1 MSSGPFLDAFYT
13 TDNADVVGIRVQP
26 ETVALVL
33 EGATNTV
40 PAGPAAPG
48 FPSAMV
54 SGGKTRIGINARKV
68 RVKFALGGAP
78 TGYKDGSTIELPWL
92 DPLSFLTLPAKAS
105 GTYLGS
111 PVTLVGKTAESIK

>member
-1 MSSGPFLDAFYT
+1 MSAGPFLDAFYT
-13 TDNADVVGIRVQP
+13 TDNADVVAIRVQP

-40 PAGPAAPG
+40 PAGPAAAG

-54 SGGKTRIGINARKV
+54 SGGKRKIGINARKV
-68 RVKFALGGAP
+68 RVRFPPGGAP
-78 TGYKDGSTIELPWL
+78 TGYKEGSTIELPWL
-92 DPLSFLTLPAKAS
+92 DPLSFLALPAKAS

-111 PVTLVGKTAESIK
+111 PVTLVGKTKEEIK